1 LSRHRSRTIVL
12 IEEGL
17 GQWIKQAR
25 PLRPLNELLAEARAL
40 LRDMAPQLASRRRR
54 GRSSRSAALIQASSK
69 ILAEIQPASI
79 RAVCYRLFVDGV
91 IASMAKNETNRV
103 STQLARAR
111 EEGLIPW
118 AWIVD
123 ETREPERVSAWED
136 PAAFIKTVQRSYRRD
151 RWTDQPARLEVWS
164 EKSTVK
170 GTLAPVLH
178 EYGLTF
184 RVNHGYGS
192 ATAIHQAAQDSRRG
206 DKVLTVLYVGDYDPS
221 GLHMSAVDLPR
232 RIKGY
237 GGVVDLI
244 RVALTEQDTRADL
257 PSFATE
263 SKRRD
268 PRFQWYSDRYGS
280 RCWELDALSPVTL
293 RGRVEEAIVQRLDRQ
308 AWDRAEVT
316 ERAECDS
323 LANILNAWPGLTP
336 PPSNSGQA
344 SKC

>member
-1 LSRHRSRTIVL
+1 LV
-12 IEEGL
+12 
-17 GQWIKQAR
+17 
-25 PLRPLNELLAEARAL
+25 
-40 LRDMAPQLASRRRR
+40 
-54 GRSSRSAALIQASSK
+54 QASSK

-79 RAVCYRLFVDGV
+79 RAVCYRLFVEGV

-103 STQLARAR
+103 SAQLARAR

-118 AWIVD
+118 GWIVD
-123 ETREPERVSAWED
+123 EAREPERVSAWED
-136 PAAFIKTVQRSYRRD
+136 PAAFIATVQRSYRRD
-151 RWTDQPARLEVWS
+151 RWTDQPERIEVWS

-192 ATAIHQAAQDSRRG
+192 ATAVYQAAQDSRRG
-206 DKVLTVLYVGDYDPS
+206 EKLLTVLYVGDYDPS
-221 GLHMSAVDLPR
+221 GLHMSEVDLPR
-232 RIKGY
+232 RIKAY

-244 RVALTEQDTRADL
+244 RVALAEQDTRGDL
-257 PSFATE
+257 PFFSTE

-268 PRFQWYSDRYGS
+268 PRCSWYFDRYGS
-280 RCWELDALSPVTL
+280 RCWELDALSPVKL
-293 RGRVEEAIVQRLDRQ
+293 RDRVAQAIVDRLDRQ
-308 AWDRAEVT
+308 AWERAEIT

-336 PPSNSGQA
+336 SSSNSGQA